1 MVIVEY
7 THIVLICWFTCNLN
21 YTYQEVENFVLTLKM
36 GNKSSK
42 SKRKPKEDK
51 KKKSLVNKPRID
63 IPNGST
69 AIEENSVSIGAASD
83 DKGRNV

>member
-1 MVIVEY
+1 M
-7 THIVLICWFTCNLN
+7 
-21 YTYQEVENFVLTLKM
+21 LTLKM